1 MPPTPP
7 SSLPTPEIPQLNS
20 SSVSTIPSLATPIT
34 SGETS
39 SSDDASSRGTLD
51 SFIPPPKDF
60 EGKNNP
66 FRSVS
71 ELLGSSVPPSP
82 PITLP
87 LPLTPVI
94 TQPMLRP
101 TKRRLSEKDIRINRN
116 GEVKRRRLRRQC
128 TSNTANISAETLPC
142 ASWNSAKSLRN
153 MYNPTS
159 SANSLDSALNG
170 KRMRRSSKQQKPSA
184 SVTPTSSPI
193 KNSPSVSLNDLK
205 NSVNIYFGAANRIA
219 SGEKFKIRAKRIT
232 PQGRT
237 QYLIEWENPVT

>member
-1 MPPTPP
+1 MPAQ
-7 SSLPTPEIPQLNS
+7 PEVPQLES
-20 SSVSTIPSLATPIT
+20 GLDTVTTVPSAVITPVT
-34 SGETS
+34 SGDTS

-66 FRSVS
+66 FRSVAD
-71 ELLGSSVPPSP
+71 LLGSSTPPTP

-101 TKRRLSEKDIRINRN
+101 TKRRLSEKDIRIDRN

-128 TSNTANISAETLPC
+128 TSNTANMDVETLPS

-159 SANSLDSALNG
+159 NANSLDSAFNG
-170 KRMRRSSKQQKPSA
+170 KRIRTRCSKQKPCV
-184 SVTPTSSPI
+184 SVTPSSSPI

-219 SGEKFKIRAKRIT
+219 SGEKFKIKAKRVT